1 MNNIIKS
8 VVLLRLKF
16 NFRFAL
22 FTLEAQL
29 ALAHGLLVLVA
40 AAALVQAVVAGR
52 AAIKRLA
59 KLAKEKVIANAA
71 EISSRF
77 FQQACQ
83 NEKHKND
90 NDN

>member
-16 NFRFAL
+16 NFGFAL
-22 FTLEAQL
+22 FTLKAQL
-29 ALAHGLLVLVA
+29 ALADGLLILVA

-52 AAIKRLA
+52 ATVKGLA
-59 KLAKEKVIANAA
+59 KLAEEEIIANAG

-77 FQQACQ
+77 LQQACQ
-83 NEKHKND
+83 NEKDKT
-90 NDN
+90 